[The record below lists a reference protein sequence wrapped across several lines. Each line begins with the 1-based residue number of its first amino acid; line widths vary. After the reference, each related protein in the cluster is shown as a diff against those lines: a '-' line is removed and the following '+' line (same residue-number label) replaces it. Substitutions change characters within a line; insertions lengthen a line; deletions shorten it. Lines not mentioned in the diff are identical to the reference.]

1 MSEFNWSMPVLDIK
15 GQDDEQEEFDIQ
27 PRLLKRRE
35 NKLKIFYVE
44 YDRLTRHIVEI
55 TPEVKTK
62 PSSIKNLILT
72 TNKVD
77 LVADVFSGKCPISK
91 ISVVYDREKK
101 QHDIILNTS
110 LFEKT
115 EFDYIFASMD
125 SVGPVHLY
133 CDLVFKKIRIVVDY
147 DKLKK
152 YISSDWRTEQ
162 SLERSNM
169 HVNIFCIDASD
180 KTMLFDR
187 LHLNIFELCTLE
199 TLVFDCGWLPDMEA
213 DLKNIGFVYYDN
225 DLPITFSAHN
235 NTAHYVD
242 NGDSVNKPQIV
253 YKQKETTMQI
263 QSIMMNPNSYKIND
277 EITFYFFDREDP
289 TVLLGVKK
297 IPRASLNNYGVLE
310 VEIDFNR
317 AANVITDHLHLYLED
332 SNVSTNYKF

>member
-1 MSEFNWSMPVLDIK
+1 MAEFNWSMPVLDVK

-35 NKLKIFYVE
+35 NKLKVFYVE

-55 TPEVKTK
+55 TPEVKSK

-72 TNKVD
+72 TAKVD

-101 QHDIILNTS
+101 QHDIILNTT

-115 EFDYIFASMD
+115 EFDYVYAAMD
-125 SVGPVHLY
+125 NVGPVHLY
-133 CDLVFKKIRIVVDY
+133 CDLIFKKIRIVVDY

-169 HVNIFCIDASD
+169 HINIFCINAAD

-187 LHLNIFELCTLE
+187 LHLNIFELCTE
-199 TLVFDCGWLPDMEA
+199 ESLVFHCSWLPDLEE

-225 DLPITFSAHN
+225 DMPITFSAHN
-235 NTAHYVD
+235 GAPNHIDNDTVD
-242 NGDSVNKPQIV
+242 KPQIV
-253 YKQKETTMQI
+253 YKQKETTMLI

-277 EITFYFFDREDP
+277 EITLYFFDKEDP
-289 TVLLGVKK
+289 TMLLGVKK
-297 IPRASLNNYGVLE
+297 IPRTSLNNYGVLE
-310 VEIDFNR
+310 VEIDFKR
-317 AANVITDHLHLYLED
+317 SANVITDHLHLYLED
-332 SNVSTNYKF
+332 SNASTNYRF

>member
-1 MSEFNWSMPVLDIK
+1 MAEFNWAMPVL
-15 GQDDEQEEFDIQ
+15 GATEQADEQEEFDVQ

-35 NKLKIFYVE
+35 NKLKVFYVE
-44 YDRLTRHIVEI
+44 YDRLTRHIIEI
-55 TPEVKTK
+55 TPEAKAK
-62 PSSIKNLILT
+62 PSNIKNLLLT
-72 TNKVD
+72 TTKID

-101 QHDIILNTS
+101 QHDIVLNTT

-115 EFDYIFASMD
+115 EFDYVFASVD
-125 SVGPVHLY
+125 NVGPVHLY

-180 KTMLFDR
+180 KTRLFDR
-187 LHLNIFELCTLE
+187 LHLNIFELCTEE
-199 TLVFDCGWLPDMEA
+199 TLVFDCGWLPDLETDM
-213 DLKNIGFVYYDN
+213 KNIGFVYYDN
-225 DLPITFSAHN
+225 DLPITFSTTISAE
-235 NTAHYVD
+235 YQVD
-242 NGDSVNKPQIV
+242 DDSVDKPQIV
-253 YKQKETTMQI
+253 YKQKDTTMLI

-277 EITFYFFDREDP
+277 EITFYFFDKEDP

-297 IPRASLNNYGVLE
+297 IPRASLNNYGLLE

-332 SNVSTNYKF
+332 SNASTNYRF

>member
-1 MSEFNWSMPVLDIK
+1 MAEFNWAMPVLDTIE
-15 GQDDEQEEFDIQ
+15 QTDEQEEFDVQ

-35 NKLKIFYVE
+35 NKLKVFYVE
-44 YDRLTRHIVEI
+44 YDRLTRHIIEI
-55 TPEVKTK
+55 TPEAKSK
-62 PSSIKNLILT
+62 PSNIKNLLLT
-72 TNKVD
+72 TTKID

-91 ISVVYDREKK
+91 ISVIYDREKK
-101 QHDIILNTS
+101 QHDIVLNTT

-115 EFDYIFASMD
+115 EFDYVFASVD
-125 SVGPVHLY
+125 NVGPVHLY

-180 KTMLFDR
+180 KTRLFDR
-187 LHLNIFELCTLE
+187 LHLNIFELCTEE
-199 TLVFDCGWLPDMEA
+199 TLVFDCGWLPDLETDM
-213 DLKNIGFVYYDN
+213 KNIGFVYYDN
-225 DLPITFSAHN
+225 DLPITFSSTINAEHQ
-235 NTAHYVD
+235 VD
-242 NGDSVNKPQIV
+242 DDSVDKPQIV
-253 YKQKETTMQI
+253 YKQKDTTMLI

-277 EITFYFFDREDP
+277 EITFYFFDKEDP

-297 IPRASLNNYGVLE
+297 IPRASLNNYGLLK

-332 SNVSTNYKF
+332 SNASTNYRF

>member
-1 MSEFNWSMPVLDIK
+1 MSEFNWSMPILDTK
-15 GQDDEQEEFDIQ
+15 AQATEQEEFDIQ

-35 NKLKIFYVE
+35 NKLKVFYVE

-55 TPEVKTK
+55 TPEVKSR
-62 PSSIKNLILT
+62 PSNIKNLILT
-72 TNKVD
+72 TAKVD

-101 QHDIILNTS
+101 QHDIILNTTLS
-110 LFEKT
+110 EKT
-115 EFDYIFASMD
+115 EFDYVFATMEN
-125 SVGPVHLY
+125 VGPVHLY
-133 CDLVFKKIRIVVDY
+133 CDLIFKKIRIVVDY

-169 HVNIFCIDASD
+169 HVNIFCVNAAD

-187 LHLNIFELCTLE
+187 LHLNIFELCTEE
-199 TLVFDCGWLPDMEA
+199 TLVFDCRWLPDLDT

-235 NTAHYVD
+235 STEYQVD
-242 NGDSVNKPQIV
+242 TDTVDKPQIV
-253 YKQKETTMQI
+253 YKQKETTMLI

-277 EITFYFFDREDP
+277 EITFYFFDKEDP

-297 IPRASLNNYGVLE
+297 IPRSSLNNYGVLE
-310 VEIDFNR
+310 VEIDFKR
-317 AANVITDHLHLYLED
+317 SANVITDHLHLYLED
-332 SNVSTNYKF
+332 SNVSTNYRF